1 MKNWILK
8 TFFVKDLEEA
18 KRQGSLDAFHK
29 AVEDLKETN
38 VYETDVMA
46 TEMAEKKLNDLLS
59 PVDLRKIVTLD
70 KTRGI
75 VFIGGEK
82 ADDGRLSNLKSEAE
96 FLLKSDIWG
105 LLCETP
111 KELASRAMFVNG
123 ETLADLQ
130 KGKSILY
137 MLSTQKNILE
147 TLKGY
152 IQKKPSTGAGGPPM
166 P

>member
-1 MKNWILK
+1 MKNWIFK
-8 TFFVKDLEEA
+8 TFFKKEFEEA
-18 KRQGSLDAFHK
+18 KRAGSLDAFHK
-29 AVEDLKETN
+29 AVDDLKETN

-46 TEMAEKKLNDLLS
+46 TEIAEKKLNDMLS

-70 KTRGI
+70 KQRGI

-82 ADDGRLSNLKSEAE
+82 AEDGRLSNLKSEAE
-96 FLLKSDIWG
+96 FLLKSDIWQ

-111 KELASRAMFVNG
+111 KELASRAMFVSG

-137 MLSTQKNILE
+137 MLSTQKNILT
-147 TLKGY
+147 TLSGY
-152 IQKKPSTGAGGPPM
+152 IVKKPPVGPGTP
-166 P
+166 